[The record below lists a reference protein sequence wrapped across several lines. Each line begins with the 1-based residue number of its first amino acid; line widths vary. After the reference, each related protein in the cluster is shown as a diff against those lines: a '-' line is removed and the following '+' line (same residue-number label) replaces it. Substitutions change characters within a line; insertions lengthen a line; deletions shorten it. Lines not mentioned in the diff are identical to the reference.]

1 MPTPTSF
8 DAGRVPAART
18 GSVDDPLR
26 LWDQVVRARAVVER
40 ERRVPVNGSCAS
52 ARSELLAAL
61 EAYVASLATHARP
74 VPYALRDELR
84 LQRLTSSAD
93 RQLRYDPQPR
103 RGLR

>member
-26 LWDQVVRARAVVER
+26 LWHQVVRARAVVER

-52 ARSELLAAL
+52 ARSDLLAAL
-61 EAYVASLATHARP
+61 EAYVASLAIHARP

-93 RQLRYDPQPR
+93 RQLRYDPRPR
-103 RGLR
+103 RDLR